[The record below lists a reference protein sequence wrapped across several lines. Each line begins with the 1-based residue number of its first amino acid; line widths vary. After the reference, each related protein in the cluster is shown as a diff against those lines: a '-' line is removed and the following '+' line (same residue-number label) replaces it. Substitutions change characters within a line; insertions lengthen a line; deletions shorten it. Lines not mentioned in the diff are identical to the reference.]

1 MNLVEILSTCSVC
14 TNAENW
20 KEISISLTGLYWW
33 KIVLSNKY
41 GIDFSREDLDAN
53 VKRMTNQ
60 LWKLIPMREHEEDWQ
75 KQLDTVLL
83 EIVGLNEIFIGPLFL
98 QMLSKL
104 EGLRVTETNFELYRK
119 TIFECISI
127 LQELNHVGLRD

>member
-1 MNLVEILSTCSVC
+1 MLL
-14 TNAENW
+14 
-20 KEISISLTGLYWW
+20 
-33 KIVLSNKY
+33 NKY
-41 GIDFSREDLDAN
+41 DIDFSYEDIDAN
-53 VKRMTNQ
+53 VKRLTNQ

-75 KQLDTVLL
+75 KQLDTVVL

-119 TIFECISI
+119 TVFECISI